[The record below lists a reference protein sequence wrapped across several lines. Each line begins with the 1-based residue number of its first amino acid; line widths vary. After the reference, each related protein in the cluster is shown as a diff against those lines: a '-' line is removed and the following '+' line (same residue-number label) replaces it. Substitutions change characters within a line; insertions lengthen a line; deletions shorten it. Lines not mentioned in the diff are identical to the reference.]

1 MYRIII
7 ADDEYMIREGIK
19 TTLPWDE
26 LGCEVVGEAADGLS
40 AWELI
45 ESAAPDIVLTD
56 IRMPGMNGLD
66 LASQVAKHYP
76 QVRIIFL
83 TGFNEFEYA
92 RQAVKLGA
100 FDYVLKPTNPEELVR
115 TLESA
120 KLEMDKER
128 SLMNHLRELEQQVL
142 QLTQEA
148 EDQDPDLDSDRVT
161 VVKDKYDFYKIDDF
175 LEEHYAEEISLQE
188 VASLLHMSEGHFC
201 RLFKKQTGR
210 NFLEHLTQF
219 RIDKAKPLLADLR
232 LKMYEVAEKVG
243 YRDSR
248 YFSQIFRKVTGETP
262 TDYRKKMIK
271 AEGETIS

>member
-1 MYRIII
+1 MYRIVI
-7 ADDEYMIREGIK
+7 ADDEWMIREGVK

-26 LGCEVVGEAADGLS
+26 MNCEIVGEAADGLS
-40 AWELI
+40 AWEQI
-45 ESAAPDIVLTD
+45 ESTAPDIVLTD
-56 IRMPGMNGLD
+56 IRMPGLNGLD

-76 QVRIIFL
+76 QVRVIFL
-83 TGFNEFEYA
+83 TGFNDFEYA

-100 FDYVLKPTNPEELVR
+100 FDYVLKPTNPEELVK
-115 TLESA
+115 TLESV
-120 KLEMDKER
+120 KLEIDKER

-148 EDQDPDLDSDRVT
+148 EDQDPVP
-161 VVKDKYDFYKIDDF
+161 VVKDKYDLYKVDEF
-175 LEEHYAEEISLQE
+175 LEEHYAEEISLHE

-219 RIDKAKPLLADLR
+219 RIEKAKPLLRDLR

-243 YRDSR
+243 YKDSR
-248 YFSQIFRKVTGETP
+248 YFSQIYRKVTGETP
-262 TDYRKKMIK
+262 SDYRKKL
-271 AEGETIS
+271 